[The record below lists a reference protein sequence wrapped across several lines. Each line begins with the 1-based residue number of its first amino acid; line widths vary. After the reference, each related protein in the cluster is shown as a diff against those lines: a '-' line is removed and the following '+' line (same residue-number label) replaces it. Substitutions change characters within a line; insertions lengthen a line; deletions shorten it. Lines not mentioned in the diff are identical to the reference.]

1 MAKEAKA
8 VETIEVA
15 PQKTVKVKTVEQK
28 PSKPKWEIKDRIYY
42 LKGNSSPLT
51 LTIPSRHTRKHA
63 LIYFDKET
71 GVQKELRYAT
81 NQDSPFVE
89 EQKGESTLG
98 HIMFKNGSLQV
109 PKENQ
114 NLQKLLSLY
123 HPRKGHVY
131 AEFKPEVVATD
142 EIEEINFEIE
152 ALLAAKQ
159 MDIDQAESVLRVE
172 KGSAVSEMSSK
183 EIKRDLLLMAKKNP
197 AGFIAIANDEN
208 VGLRNVGIKAV
219 EQGIIKISQ
228 DQRTFHWGTN
238 DRKLMTIPFD
248 EQPYSAL
255 AAWFKTDEGVE
266 VFKTINKKLQ

>member
-1 MAKEAKA
+1 LAGIFFIFFINYIILYHVKN
-8 VETIEVA
+8 
-15 PQKTVKVKTVEQK
+15 KTRTRH
-28 PSKPKWEIKDRIYY
+28 SRRY
-42 LKGNSSPLT
+42 PL
-51 LTIPSRHTRKHA
+51 L
-63 LIYFDKET
+63 YFDEKT
-71 GVQKELRYAT
+71 GEQRELRYAT
-81 NQDSPFVE
+81 NQNSPFVD
-89 EQKGESTLG
+89 EQKGEVTLG
-98 HIMFKNGSLQV
+98 HVIFEEGMLFV
-109 PKENQ
+109 PKQKQ

-123 HPRKGHVY
+123 HPRKDFVY
-131 AEFKPEVVATD
+131 EEFKPEVVATD
-142 EIEEINFEIE
+142 EIDEINFEIE

-159 MDIDQAESVLRVE
+159 MEIDEAESVLRVE
-172 KGSAVSEMSSK
+172 KGSAVTQMSSK

-197 AGFIAIANDEN
+197 ASFLAIANDEN

-228 DQRTFHWGTN
+228 DQRTFHWGSN

>member
-1 MAKEAKA
+1 MSKTKQKL
-8 VETIEVA
+8 A
-15 PQKTVKVKTVEQK
+15 PE
-28 PSKPKWEIKDRIYY
+28 WEIKDRTYF
-42 LKGNSSPLT
+42 LTNNVSPLT
-51 LTIPSRHTRKHA
+51 YTLGTRHSRRYPLLH
-63 LIYFDKET
+63 FDEST
-71 GVQKELRYAT
+71 NEQRELRYAT
-81 NQDSPFVE
+81 NQNSPFVD
-89 EQKGESTLG
+89 EQKGEVTLG
-98 HIMFKNGSLQV
+98 HVIFEEGMLFV
-109 PKENQ
+109 PKQKQ